1 MYDFAHPHDVLA
13 AADGRDLT
21 SIEPEAVVDE
31 GGAYLSIPDHLVALG
46 EDVAARMR
54 G

>member
-1 MYDFAHPHDVLA
+1 MYDFATPAEALA
-13 AADGRDLT
+13 AAPERDHV
-21 SIEPEAVVDE
+21 SVEPRAVVDAD
-31 GGAYLSIPDHLVALG
+31 GAYLSIPEHLVRLG